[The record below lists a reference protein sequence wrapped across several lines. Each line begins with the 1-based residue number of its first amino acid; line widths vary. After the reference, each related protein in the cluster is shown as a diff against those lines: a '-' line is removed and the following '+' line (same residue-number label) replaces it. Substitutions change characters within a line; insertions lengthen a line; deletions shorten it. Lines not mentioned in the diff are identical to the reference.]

1 VNATLSA
8 ILRKFLIWKYKHIS
22 ERNFVLIL
30 SALVGLVAGLIAV
43 LIKNITYGI
52 QYVGSLGLSLTQN
65 GLYFALPLI
74 GLSAVYLIW
83 HKLYRKGVFQPIATL
98 LFALSKKGAKVESNQ
113 VLHAAYYRSSNR
125 LGLVVRSGLMSP
137 GYPYLLRQH
146 LLFLVIFFI

>member
-1 VNATLSA
+1 VNATFSA

-43 LIKNITYGI
+43 LIKDITYGI

-83 HKLYRKGVFQPIATL
+83 HKLYRKGVFQPIARI
-98 LFALSKKGAKVESNQ
+98 EQ
-113 VLHAAYYRSSNR
+113 VLHAAYYRSFNCWVWGFGR
-125 LGLVVRSGLMSP
+125 ADEP
-137 GYPYLLRQH
+137 GYLIC
-146 LLFLVIFFI
+146 FGSIFCFW